1 MCSIVQG
8 CKRTYLSQ
16 RDLQAHINHRHMRAG
31 KPVTRASL
39 ENVHPPPIAPPPVE
53 IPDHFIMTPDKYHM
67 SHILSKQHIMM
78 PAPPLQHVPH
88 EHYNQPHKDIHAPP
102 ADLSHFYLAQSGN
115 LS

>member
-1 MCSIVQG
+1 
-8 CKRTYLSQ
+8 LE
-16 RDLQAHINHRHMRAG
+16 D
-31 KPVTRASL
+31 

-53 IPDHFIMTPDKYHM
+53 IPDHFIMTADKYHM

-78 PAPPLQHVPH
+78 PGPPLQHVPH